1 MYLCIGIAVC
11 VSAYDWI
18 SVCECVFGSGLS
30 LSCFFRIS
38 PVFSWCAHF
47 CVGNEC
53 ALSYRVSFRGVTDFH
68 RKRRLRC
75 DMSAALDVPLIAL
88 KLFAQCFLAHLSFFI
103 PCLADHHAWL
113 TFSFLFAPHP
123 PSSSQSLLALVPEA
137 SNVYGWFSTI
147 TLIHAFLCMDVS
159 KCFLH
164 FLYLYIY

>member
-11 VSAYDWI
+11 VSAYDWM

-88 KLFAQCFLAHLSFFI
+88 KLFAQFSCFLAHLSFFI
-103 PCLADHHAWL
+103 PCLADHQAWL
-113 TFSFLFAPHP
+113 TFSFLFCPSPSIIITIAPR
-123 PSSSQSLLALVPEA
+123 A
-137 SNVYGWFSTI
+137 GTWGFSCVW
-147 TLIHAFLCMDVS
+147 LIFNHYPYPCISMHG
-159 KCFLH
+159 CF
-164 FLYLYIY
+164 